1 MRRRQDLRLRRRFWL
16 VDAHMPRRSFLL
28 VGDLPVLIF
37 ESRRNLGL
45 RLSRFLYLLLW
56 EGRRD
61 SSMIGGPEGDDRG
74 ARDGWPLVETTRVA
88 SRNLGHY
95 DINMRLE
102 ISYLS

>member
-1 MRRRQDLRLRRRFWL
+1 
-16 VDAHMPRRSFLL
+16 
-28 VGDLPVLIF
+28 VLIF

-61 SSMIGGPEGDDRG
+61 SSMIGGLESDDRG
-74 ARDGWPLVETTRVA
+74 ARRGWPLVKTTRIT

-95 DINMRLE
+95 DITMSNQ
-102 ISYLS
+102 IS

>member
-1 MRRRQDLRLRRRFWL
+1 MCRRQDLRLRRRFWL

-61 SSMIGGPEGDDRG
+61 SSMIGSLESNDRG
-74 ARDGWPLVETTRVA
+74 ARRGWPLMKTTRVT
-88 SRNLGHY
+88 SGNLGHY
-95 DINMRLE
+95 VEQDE
-102 ISYLS
+102 K